1 MISVRKTPPQ
11 GTIIKRT
18 GVDFMDLSHMTTEK
32 RNGATMDLDQMTAL
46 EIATVMNQE
55 DRKVPLAIEKALPQI
70 ARTIEAVET
79 AFRQGG
85 RLFYIGAGTSGRL
98 GVLDASEC
106 PPTFGVDTGMVVG
119 LIAGGDRA
127 LRFPIEGAED
137 DRALCVQDLKERELC
152 GRDVLVG
159 IAASGRTP
167 YVLGGLEYA
176 RSLGCTTAAIA
187 CNRDSEVG
195 KATHIAIEVEVGPE
209 VLTGSTRLK
218 SGTAQKLIVNM
229 ISTGAMVRI
238 GKAYQNLMVDVVQS
252 NAKLQVRAE
261 NIVMEATGVDRE
273 MARQTIDAAQGSVKT
288 AITMILASCGREEAL
303 SLLEKAG
310 GKVRQAIQGR

>member
-1 MISVRKTPPQ
+1 
-11 GTIIKRT
+11 
-18 GVDFMDLSHMTTEK
+18 MDLNLSHMTTEK
-32 RNGATMDLDQMTAL
+32 RNAATMDLDTMTPL

-55 DRKVPLAIEKALPQI
+55 DRKVPLAIEEALPQI
-70 ARTIEAVET
+70 AQTIEAVEK

-85 RLFYIGAGTSGRL
+85 RLFYTGAGTSGRL

-106 PPTFGVDTGMVVG
+106 PPTFGVDDSMVVG

-137 DRALCVQDLKERELC
+137 DAEQGKKDLMARGLCSK
-152 GRDVLVG
+152 DVLVG

-167 YVLGGLEYA
+167 YVIGGLEYA
-176 RSLGCTTAAIA
+176 NSLGCATAAIA
-187 CNRDSEVG
+187 CNKGSAVG
-195 KATHIAIEVEVGPE
+195 KVARIAIEVENGPE

-218 SGTAQKLIVNM
+218 SGTAQKLILNM

-252 NAKLQVRAE
+252 NEKLHVRAE
-261 NIVMEATGVDRE
+261 NIVIEATGVDRPA
-273 MARQTIDAAQGSVKT
+273 ARAAIDAAGGKVKT
-288 AITMILASCGREEAL
+288 AIVMLLTGQDAAAAQALLDRTGGHVRAALEER
-303 SLLEKAG
+303 
-310 GKVRQAIQGR
+310 GK

>member
-1 MISVRKTPPQ
+1 
-11 GTIIKRT
+11 
-18 GVDFMDLSHMTTEK
+18 MDLSRMTTEK
-32 RNGATMDLDQMTAL
+32 RNAATMDLDQMTAL
-46 EIATVMNQE
+46 EIAAVMNQE

-70 ARTIEAVET
+70 ARTIEAVEA
-79 AFRQGG
+79 AFRSGG

-106 PPTFGVDTGMVVG
+106 PPTFGVDPGLVVG
-119 LIAGGDRA
+119 LIAGGDKA

-137 DRALCVQDLKERELC
+137 SRELCVSDLKEHELS
-152 GRDVLVG
+152 GKDVLVG

-176 RSLGCTTAAIA
+176 KSLGCSTAAIA
-187 CNRDSEVG
+187 CNRDSAVG
-195 KATHIAIEVEVGPE
+195 KAADIAIEVEVGPE

-229 ISTGAMVRI
+229 ISTGAMVRV

-261 NIVMEATGVDRE
+261 NIVMEATGVDRDK
-273 MARQTIDAAQGSVKT
+273 ARETIDAAGGSVKT
-288 AITMILASCGREEAL
+288 AITMILASCGKEEAL
-303 SLLEKAG
+303 ELLDKAG
-310 GKVRQAIQGR
+310 GKVREAIRGR

>member
-1 MISVRKTPPQ
+1 
-11 GTIIKRT
+11 
-18 GVDFMDLSHMTTEK
+18 MDLSHMTTET
-32 RNGATMDLDQMTAL
+32 RNAATMDLDQMTPL

-70 ARTIEAVET
+70 ARTIEMVEN

-106 PPTFGVDTGMVVG
+106 PPTFGVDGDMVVG
-119 LIAGGDRA
+119 LIAGGDKA

-137 DRALCVQDLKERELC
+137 DRELCVKDLKERALC
-152 GRDVLVG
+152 PKDVLVG

-176 RSLGCTTAAIA
+176 KSLGCGTAAIA
-187 CNRDSEVG
+187 CNSGSAVG
-195 KATHIAIEVEVGPE
+195 KAADIAIEAEVGPE

-252 NAKLQVRAE
+252 NEKLQVRAE
-261 NIVMEATGVDRE
+261 NIVMEATGVERE
-273 MARQTIDAAQGSVKT
+273 KARQTIDAAQGSVKT
-288 AITMILASCGREEAL
+288 AITMLLADCGKEEAL
-303 SLLEKAG
+303 RRLEEAG
-310 GKVRQAIQGR
+310 GKVRNAIQSR

>member
-1 MISVRKTPPQ
+1 
-11 GTIIKRT
+11 
-18 GVDFMDLSHMTTEK
+18 MDLSRMTTEK
-32 RNGATMDLDQMTAL
+32 RNAATMDLDQMTPL
-46 EIATVMNQE
+46 EIAAVMNQE
-55 DRKVPLAIEKALPQI
+55 DRKVPLAIEEALPQI
-70 ARTIEAVET
+70 AQTIEAVEK

-106 PPTFGVDTGMVVG
+106 PPTFGVEPGMVVG

-137 DRALCVQDLKERELC
+137 DRELCVMDLKERELC
-152 GRDVLVG
+152 SKDVLVG

-167 YVLGGLEYA
+167 YVLGGLDYA
-176 RSLGCTTAAIA
+176 RSLGCVTAAIA
-187 CNRDSEVG
+187 CNKGSAVG
-195 KATHIAIEVEVGPE
+195 KAADIAIEVEVGPE

-229 ISTGAMVRI
+229 ISTGAMVRS

-252 NAKLQVRAE
+252 NEKLQVRAE
-261 NIVMEATGVDRE
+261 NIVMEATGVDRAK
-273 MARQTIDAAQGSVKT
+273 ARATIDAADGKVKT
-288 AITMILASCGREEAL
+288 AITMILASCGKEEAL
-303 SLLEKAG
+303 ALLEKSG
-310 GKVRQAIQGR
+310 GKVREAIQGR

>member
-1 MISVRKTPPQ
+1 
-11 GTIIKRT
+11 
-18 GVDFMDLSHMTTEK
+18 MDLTKLSKMTTER
-32 RNGATMDLDQMTAL
+32 RNAATMDLDMMAPL

-55 DRKVPLAIEKALPQI
+55 DRNVPLAIEKALPQI
-70 ARTIEAVET
+70 AETIAAVED

-106 PPTFGVDTGMVVG
+106 PPTFGVDPGMVVG
-119 LIAGGDRA
+119 LIAGGDKA

-137 DRALCVQDLKERELC
+137 SGEMCVADLKEHNLNAK
-152 GRDVLVG
+152 DVLVG

-176 RSLGCTTAAIA
+176 KSLGCKTAAIA
-187 CNRDSEVG
+187 CNQDSEVG
-195 KATHIAIEVEVGPE
+195 KAADIAIEVEVGPE

-238 GKAYQNLMVDVVQS
+238 GKAYHNLMVDVVQS
-252 NAKLQVRAE
+252 NEKLQVRAE
-261 NIVMEATGVDRE
+261 NIVMEATGVERSVARE
-273 MARQTIDAAQGSVKT
+273 TIDAANGSVKT
-288 AITMILASCGREEAL
+288 AITMILAGCGKDEAL
-303 SLLEKAG
+303 ARLEKAG
-310 GKVRQAIQGR
+310 GKVRQAIKDR

>member
-1 MISVRKTPPQ
+1 
-11 GTIIKRT
+11 
-18 GVDFMDLSHMTTEK
+18 MDLSHMTTET
-32 RNGATMDLDQMTAL
+32 RNAATMDLDQMTPL

-70 ARTIEAVET
+70 ARTIEMVEN

-106 PPTFGVDTGMVVG
+106 PPTFGVDGDMVVG
-119 LIAGGDRA
+119 LIAGGDKA

-137 DRALCVQDLKERELC
+137 DRELCVKDLKERALC
-152 GRDVLVG
+152 PKDVLVG

-176 RSLGCTTAAIA
+176 KSLGCGTAAIA
-187 CNRDSEVG
+187 CNSGSAVG
-195 KATHIAIEVEVGPE
+195 KAADIAIEAEVGPE

-252 NAKLQVRAE
+252 NEKLQVRAE

-273 MARQTIDAAQGSVKT
+273 KARQTIDAAQGSVKT
-288 AITMILASCGREEAL
+288 AITMLLADCGKEEAL
-303 SLLEKAG
+303 RRLEEAG
-310 GKVRQAIQGR
+310 GKVRNAIQSR

>member
-1 MISVRKTPPQ
+1 
-11 GTIIKRT
+11 
-18 GVDFMDLSHMTTEK
+18 MDLSHMTTEK
-32 RNGATMDLDQMTAL
+32 RNAATMDLDQMSAL

-55 DRKVPLAIEKALPQI
+55 DRKVPLAIERALPQI
-70 ARTIEAVET
+70 AQTIEIVEN

-106 PPTFGVDTGMVVG
+106 PPTFGVDAGMVVG
-119 LIAGGDRA
+119 LIAGGDQA

-137 DRALCVQDLKERELC
+137 DRELCVSDLKERQLC
-152 GRDVLVG
+152 SKDVLVG

-167 YVLGGLEYA
+167 YVLGGLDYA
-176 RSLGCTTAAIA
+176 KSLGCRTAAIA
-187 CNRDSEVG
+187 CNMESAVG
-195 KATHIAIEVEVGPE
+195 KAADIAIEVEVGPE

-238 GKAYQNLMVDVVQS
+238 GKAYHNLMVDVVQS

-261 NIVMEATGVDRE
+261 NIVIEATGVDRE
-273 MARQTIDAAQGSVKT
+273 KARQTIDAADGSVKT
-288 AITMILASCGREEAL
+288 AITMILADCGRGEAL

-310 GKVRQAIQGR
+310 GRVRDAVQGR

>member
-1 MISVRKTPPQ
+1 
-11 GTIIKRT
+11 
-18 GVDFMDLSHMTTEK
+18 MDLSRMTTER
-32 RNGATMDLDQMTAL
+32 RNAATMNLDQMTAL

-55 DRKVPLAIEKALPQI
+55 DRKVPLAIEKPLPQI

-106 PPTFGVDTGMVVG
+106 PPTFGVDAGMVVG

-137 DRALCVQDLKERELC
+137 DRDLCVSDLKERELC
-152 GRDVLVG
+152 ARDVLVG

-176 RSLGCTTAAIA
+176 RSLGCRTAAIA
-187 CNRDSEVG
+187 CNRDSAVG
-195 KATHIAIEVEVGPE
+195 KAADIAIEVEVGPE

-229 ISTGAMVRI
+229 ISTGAIVRV

-261 NIVMEATGVDRE
+261 NIVMEATGVERDKARE
-273 MARQTIDAAQGSVKT
+273 TIDAAGGSVKT
-288 AITMILASCGREEAL
+288 AITMILADCEKNEAL
-303 SLLEKAG
+303 ALLEKAHG
-310 GKVRQAIQGR
+310 RVRDAVQAGD

>member
-1 MISVRKTPPQ
+1 
-11 GTIIKRT
+11 
-18 GVDFMDLSHMTTEK
+18 MDLSHMTTET
-32 RNGATMDLDQMTAL
+32 RNAATMDLDQMTPL

-70 ARTIEAVET
+70 ARTIEMVEN

-106 PPTFGVDTGMVVG
+106 PPTLGVDGDMVVG
-119 LIAGGDRA
+119 LIAGGDKA

-137 DRALCVQDLKERELC
+137 DRELCVKDLKERGLC
-152 GRDVLVG
+152 PKDVLVG

-176 RSLGCTTAAIA
+176 KSLGCGTAAIA
-187 CNRDSEVG
+187 CNSGSAVG
-195 KATHIAIEVEVGPE
+195 KAADIAIEAEVGPE

-252 NAKLQVRAE
+252 NEKLQVRAE

-273 MARQTIDAAQGSVKT
+273 KARQTIDAAQGSVKT
-288 AITMILASCGREEAL
+288 AITMLLADCGKEEAL
-303 SLLEKAG
+303 RRLEEAG
-310 GKVRQAIQGR
+310 GKVRNAIQSR

>member
-1 MISVRKTPPQ
+1 
-11 GTIIKRT
+11 
-18 GVDFMDLSHMTTEK
+18 MDLSHMTTET
-32 RNGATMDLDQMTAL
+32 RNAATMDLDQMTPL

-70 ARTIEAVET
+70 ARTIEMVEN

-106 PPTFGVDTGMVVG
+106 PPTFGVGGEMVLG
-119 LIAGGDRA
+119 LIAGGDKA

-137 DRALCVQDLKERELC
+137 DRELCVKDLKERALC
-152 GRDVLVG
+152 PKDVLVG

-176 RSLGCTTAAIA
+176 KSLGCGTAAIA
-187 CNRDSEVG
+187 CNSGSAVG
-195 KATHIAIEVEVGPE
+195 KAADIAIEAEVGPE

-252 NAKLQVRAE
+252 NEKLQVRAE

-273 MARQTIDAAQGSVKT
+273 KARQTIDAAQGSVKT
-288 AITMILASCGREEAL
+288 AITMLLADCGKEEAL
-303 SLLEKAG
+303 RRLEEAG
-310 GKVRQAIQGR
+310 GKVRNAIQSR